1 MKNKTWLITLLFA
14 TGILLFGAG
23 CVNIAEVQKEAEAG
37 NADSMRKLSR
47 LYAKSDSYLF
57 YQGEIKELPT
67 DKEKSFYWLKK
78 SAEAGN
84 TTAMDELA
92 WHYHEQKSYDEAM
105 KWFDKAIDA
114 DPSKGKSYSYTN
126 QLAEAL
132 LNEERLIFP
141 YIPLYKK
148 LSELSVVRVWRNSN
162 GQSGTVDVPGMM
174 KDRYE
179 KSREKLFFSSKTKI
193 MNNNDLSALEKYT
206 KIKENHHKWYGSNDE
221 DYLPF
226 SWSDYRIRK
235 TWPDLLKQAWN
246 EFSTKN
252 YSWPGNHISLGKS
265 GIVTGMSYTLYS
277 DFWVDDPSKDK
288 TIEPLQTHLLKLMNG
303 HEKVSQYI
311 FPSTTKF
318 QKTGTEEI
326 GGVYGKSFF
335 VADKTAEEDI
345 NPFELMSQG
354 LRGMRGDKGAGTTF
368 WFADIT
374 DQTDD
379 LFALGMHKVYK
390 DVPEKDI
397 IEMLNKTYPN
407 LNKVTK
413 NNKRESRLI
422 LGTVYKV
429 EYEEEPDTI
438 LENDKMRIVISKGKG
453 AKLSYVKVTR
463 LKEDDPAFKY
473 ALQISNALL
482 NKEHN
487 PRITK
492 QVDFFTRRE
501 ILVDKLE
508 EQLKKQGKIT
518 STPTVESH
526 SIYSAYDRNFKDYPL
541 VNDYSGMGETGAV
554 LGYLDSGMA
563 VLDSF
568 SSTKQEINVGIF
580 DKKIGQMARERAN
593 VIKAEND
600 RIAAEKEQKE
610 KQEKLSL

>member
-1 MKNKTWLITLLFA
+1 MKNKTWLITSLFA
-14 TGILLFGAG
+14 TGTLLFGAG

-84 TTAMDELA
+84 TKAMDELA

-179 KSREKLFFSSKTKI
+179 KSREALFFSSKTAI
-193 MNNNDLSALEKYT
+193 INNNDLSALEKYT
-206 KIKENHHKWYGSNDE
+206 KIKENSHKWYGSNDE

-226 SWSDYRIRK
+226 SWYNYGFR
-235 TWPDLLKQAWN
+235 TWPELLKQAWN
-246 EFSTKN
+246 EFATKN
-252 YSWPGNHISLGKS
+252 YSWPGNHIPLGKS
-265 GIVTGMSYTLYS
+265 GIVTGMSYTMHEGIWDVDYS
-277 DFWVDDPSKDK
+277 EIKQ
-288 TIEPLQTHLLKLMNG
+288 TLQTHLLKLMNG
-303 HEKVSQYI
+303 YEKVSQYI

-326 GGVYGKSFF
+326 GGVFYGKSFF

-345 NPFELMSQG
+345 NPFEFISLVAG
-354 LRGMRGDKGAGTTF
+354 GMKGTGTTF
-368 WFADIT
+368 YFADIT

-379 LFALGMHKVYK
+379 LFALGMSKVYK

-453 AKLSYVKVTR
+453 AKLSDVKVTR

-492 QVDFFTRRE
+492 EVDFFTRRE

-518 STPTVESH
+518 STPTAKSH

-541 VNDYSGMGETGAV
+541 VNDYSGMEEMGAV

-568 SSTKQEINVGIF
+568 SSTKQEIKVSIV
-580 DKKIGQMARERAN
+580 DKKIAQMAVERAN

>member
-1 MKNKTWLITLLFA
+1 MK
-14 TGILLFGAG
+14 
-23 CVNIAEVQKEAEAG
+23 
-37 NADSMRKLSR
+37 
-47 LYAKSDSYLF
+47 
-57 YQGEIKELPT
+57 
-67 DKEKSFYWLKK
+67 
-78 SAEAGN
+78 
-84 TTAMDELA
+84 
-92 WHYHEQKSYDEAM
+92 
-105 KWFDKAIDA
+105 
-114 DPSKGKSYSYTN
+114 
-126 QLAEAL
+126 
-132 LNEERLIFP
+132 
-141 YIPLYKK
+141 
-148 LSELSVVRVWRNSN
+148 
-162 GQSGTVDVPGMM
+162 GT
-174 KDRYE
+174 
-179 KSREKLFFSSKTKI
+179 
-193 MNNNDLSALEKYT
+193 
-206 KIKENHHKWYGSNDE
+206 
-221 DYLPF
+221 
-226 SWSDYRIRK
+226 
-235 TWPDLLKQAWN
+235 
-246 EFSTKN
+246 
-252 YSWPGNHISLGKS
+252 
-265 GIVTGMSYTLYS
+265 
-277 DFWVDDPSKDK
+277 
-288 TIEPLQTHLLKLMNG
+288 
-303 HEKVSQYI
+303 
-311 FPSTTKF
+311 
-318 QKTGTEEI
+318 
-326 GGVYGKSFF
+326 
-335 VADKTAEEDI
+335 
-345 NPFELMSQG
+345 
-354 LRGMRGDKGAGTTF
+354 GTTF
-368 WFADIT
+368 YFADIT

-379 LFALGMHKVYK
+379 LFALGMSKVYK

-492 QVDFFTRRE
+492 EVDFFTRRE

-518 STPTVESH
+518 STPTAKSH